1 METARVWFGD
11 CDSRS
16 SGSRDDDDDDR
27 RRLLGPVRIQLTAAT
42 RGNGGAAARSPLIL
56 TSSGWSTEVSK
67 TDWEGG
73 GGKKKRQKNAC
84 DEEDGVRI
92 KKKGAELHKNP
103 WAIGLVQFV
112 NLNF

>member
-1 METARVWFGD
+1 MEVP
-11 CDSRS
+11 
-16 SGSRDDDDDDR
+16 
-27 RRLLGPVRIQLTAAT
+27 LP
-42 RGNGGAAARSPLIL
+42 AARWFSPPLVEVRKSPRLI
-56 TSSGWSTEVSK
+56 EK
-67 TDWEGG
+67 EEEEK
-73 GGKKKRQKNAC
+73 KKKRQKNAC